1 MKTLQWKRSV
11 RRRSNNWR
19 VCWAKRFQSFTIT
32 VILTSFIFIKLS
44 KIRVILR
51 QSDWK
56 YSFLIVTRKDLIR
69 HILNVPCGLCWR
81 NVLAAVRYPEDFRRW
96 YTCLGAQT
104 MCSKLMKNNWEN
116 ILLPQIYEDEIFT
129 AAVFKHYK
137 TFNFTMSLF
146 LFFSYYVSASSYLL
160 FEVTPSVR
168 FIYRYWR
175 WCFANI
181 FRLEV
186 VNSKNRPA
194 CFKDFLNAN
203 AFHPHTPDPTSAAAF
218 GILLCTK
225 RWTQTKPWICHCVG
239 RETEKL
245 SLPSYFSL
253 VSNTSQKNVIYI
265 KLGMIATC
273 VISLKQNKPKILVV
287 ANNFW

>member
-1 MKTLQWKRSV
+1 MLSQAFSV
-11 RRRSNNWR
+11 FHYHCYINH
-19 VCWAKRFQSFTIT
+19 C
-32 VILTSFIFIKLS
+32 FIFVKPS
-44 KIRVILR
+44 KIRVLLR
-51 QSDWK
+51 QADWK
-56 YSFLIVTRKDLIR
+56 YSFLKVTRKDLIR
-69 HILNVPCGLCWR
+69 HILNVPCGLYWR

-116 ILLPQIYEDEIFT
+116 ILLIQIYEDEIFT
-129 AAVFKHYK
+129 ATVFKHYK

-146 LFFSYYVSASSYLL
+146 LFFSNYVSASSYFL

-175 WCFANI
+175 WCFVNI

-203 AFHPHTPDPTSAAAF
+203 GFNPHTPDPTPSAAFAL
-218 GILLCTK
+218 LLCTK

-239 RETEKL
+239 RGTEKHTPSRVT
-245 SLPSYFSL
+245 SLQYLTPVRKML
-253 VSNTSQKNVIYI
+253 YI
-265 KLGMIATC
+265 LNLG
-273 VISLKQNKPKILVV
+273 
-287 ANNFW
+287 W